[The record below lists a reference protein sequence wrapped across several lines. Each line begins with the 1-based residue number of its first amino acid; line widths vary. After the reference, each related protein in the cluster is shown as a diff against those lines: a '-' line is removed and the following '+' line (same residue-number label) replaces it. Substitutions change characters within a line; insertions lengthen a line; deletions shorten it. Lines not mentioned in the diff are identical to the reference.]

1 MRDLTDLLRGTKS
14 DGALDG
20 EAIAVLSDPAVLEQV
35 ERLDG
40 MMQAFKLRLGQ
51 QFLEQLRARLVQA
64 AERDPEHWQFIESA
78 RVETTLG
85 LRPTGQLG
93 RFTEDFALVFAFATS
108 PGLPFTEPW
117 VGILTT
123 PRAHDR
129 IKADIFERTQ
139 SAFADA
145 KSADPSAWWVQW
157 ARVPNWPDVSR
168 PRNLAALVGT
178 RRDSL
183 VDQVASWI
191 TGLAPAV
198 GDILRHEAGDG
209 W

>member
-1 MRDLTDLLRGTKS
+1 MRDLADILRQTRN
-14 DGALDG
+14 DNTLDDD
-20 EAIAVLSDPAVLEQV
+20 AIVALSDPAVLEQV

-40 MMQAFKLRLGQ
+40 MMRAFKLRLGQ
-51 QFLEQLRARLVQA
+51 QFLERLRARLIQA
-64 AERDPEHWQFIESA
+64 AERDPEHWQFMESA

-93 RFTEDFALVFAFATS
+93 RFSEDFGLVFAFATS
-108 PGLPFTEPW
+108 PGLPFAEPW
-117 VGILTT
+117 VGIATN

-129 IKADIFERTQ
+129 IKTDIFERTETT
-139 SAFADA
+139 FADA
-145 KSADPSAWWVQW
+145 KRADPSAWWVQW

-168 PRNLAALVGT
+168 PRNLAGLVGSQ
-178 RRDSL
+178 RDQL
-183 VDQVASWI
+183 VDQVAGWI
-191 TGLAPAV
+191 TGLAPVV

>member
-1 MRDLTDLLRGTKS
+1 MRDLADLLRGTRN
-14 DGALDG
+14 DGALDD
-20 EAIAVLSDPAVLEQV
+20 EAIAILSDSAVLQQV
-35 ERLDG
+35 ERLDE

-51 QFLEQLRARLVQA
+51 QFLERLRACLVHA
-64 AERDPEHWQFIESA
+64 AEQDAQHWQFVESA

-93 RFTEDFALVFAFATS
+93 RFAEDFALVFAFASS
-108 PGLPFTEPW
+108 PGLPFAEPW
-117 VGILTT
+117 VGIATT

-145 KSADPSAWWVQW
+145 KRADPSAWWVQW

-168 PRNLAALVGT
+168 PRNLAGLVGA

-183 VDQVASWI
+183 VDQVAGWI
-191 TGLAPAV
+191 TGLGPTV

>member
-1 MRDLTDLLRGTKS
+1 MRDLADLLRSTKD
-14 DGALDG
+14 DGALDS
-20 EAIAVLSDPAVLEQV
+20 EAIAVLSDPAVLEQI
-35 ERLDG
+35 ERLGG

-64 AERDPEHWQFIESA
+64 AEREPEYWQFVESA

-85 LRPTGQLG
+85 LRPDGQIG
-93 RFTEDFALVFAFATS
+93 RFAEDFGLVFAFATS
-108 PGLPFTEPW
+108 PGLPFAEPW
-117 VGILTT
+117 VGIATN

-129 IKADIFERTQ
+129 IKTDIFERTQ

-145 KSADPSAWWVQW
+145 KRADPSAWWVQW

-178 RRDSL
+178 QRDAL
-183 VDQVASWI
+183 VDHVAGWL

-198 GDILRHEAGDG
+198 ADILRHEAGDG

>member
-1 MRDLTDLLRGTKS
+1 MRDLADLLRSTKNDGT
-14 DGALDG
+14 LDS
-20 EAIAVLSDPAVLEQV
+20 EAIAVLSDPATLGQV

-51 QFLEQLRARLVQA
+51 QFLERLRARLVQA
-64 AERDPEHWQFIESA
+64 AERDPEHWQFVKSA

-85 LRPTGQLG
+85 LRPDGQLG
-93 RFTEDFALVFAFATS
+93 RFAEDFALVFAFATS

-117 VGILTT
+117 VGIATT

-145 KSADPSAWWVQW
+145 KRADPSAWWVQW

-168 PRNLAALVGT
+168 PRNLAALVGA

-183 VDQVASWI
+183 VDQVAGWI

-198 GDILRHEAGDG
+198 ADILRHEAGDG

>member
-1 MRDLTDLLRGTKS
+1 MRDLADLLRSTKN
-14 DGALDG
+14 DGALDSQ
-20 EAIAVLSDPAVLEQV
+20 AIAVLSDPAVLEQI
-35 ERLDG
+35 ERLGG
-40 MMQAFKLRLGQ
+40 MMQAFKLQLGK

-64 AERDPEHWQFIESA
+64 AEREPEYWQFIESA

-85 LRPTGQLG
+85 LRPDGQIG
-93 RFTEDFALVFAFATS
+93 RFAEDFGLVFAFATS

-117 VGILTT
+117 VGIATT

-129 IKADIFERTQ
+129 IKTDIFERTQ

-145 KSADPSAWWVQW
+145 KRADPSGWWVQW

-178 RRDSL
+178 QRDAL
-183 VDQVASWI
+183 VDQVAGWL

-198 GDILRHEAGDG
+198 ADILRHEAGDG